1 MKTPTRPRKGRPST
15 IKTPHG
21 EVTIYSTGDQFTLGW
36 YIAGERKRE
45 KRGDFAGAV
54 TRAGE
59 ILDSMKDGTG
69 HVRALTVK
77 QSAVIDTSID
87 LLREINVPLSS
98 AVREFVEAHKLL
110 DGRVTVLEACR
121 AFIKERGNLDLTPI
135 KFSALVDLFNERNE
149 KQGLSESYRL
159 ATAKFLK
166 RAADSLGSKNVADI
180 RAQEIQAVI
189 EKKVSGGPRAYN
201 NLLNAVSACL
211 SFARKQGYL
220 PRDKKHEADLV
231 ERKDAKAHEVISVYS
246 PQELHDL
253 LTGIRSDL
261 VPFVALA
268 GLAGIRTAEIFRM
281 TWEMVDFKKGFI
293 ILDKAFTKTKRR
305 RIIPISTSLKSWLK
319 PHVGEG
325 RIYGQ
330 CAEIRNLEWLLRE
343 HWPKAVDRRRNALRH
358 SYGTYRFALLQDEMK
373 VSAEMGNSPREL
385 REHYA
390 ELSTPKEATTWFS
403 ISRKEAKNI
412 LEMEVAA

>member
-1 MKTPTRPRKGRPST
+1 MNTPTRPKKGRPST

-21 EVTIYSTGDQFTLGW
+21 EVTIYATGDQFTLGW
-36 YIAGERKRE
+36 YITGERKRE
-45 KRGDFAGAV
+45 KRSDFAGAV
-54 TRAGE
+54 TRARE

-77 QSAVIDTSID
+77 QSAVIDASLD
-87 LLREINVPLSS
+87 LLRPINIPLSS

-110 DGRVTVLEACR
+110 EGRVTVLEACR
-121 AFIKERGNLDLTPI
+121 AFIKDRGNLDLTPI
-135 KFSALVDLFNERNE
+135 KFSALVELFNKRNSE
-149 KQGLSESYRL
+149 QGLSESYQI
-159 ATAKFLK
+159 ASTKFLE
-166 RAADSLGSKNVADI
+166 RVTSALGAKNVADI

-189 EKKVSGGPRAYN
+189 QKKVTGGPRAYN
-201 NLLNAVSACL
+201 NLLGAISACF

-220 PRDKKHEADLV
+220 PRDKKHEAELV
-231 ERKDAKAHEVISVYS
+231 ERKDAKAHEVIAIYS
-246 PQELHDL
+246 PKEFHAI

-268 GLAGIRTAEIFRM
+268 GLAGIRTAEIHRM
-281 TWEMVDFKKGFI
+281 TWEMVDFKKGFV

-305 RIIPISTSLKSWLK
+305 RIIPICASLKSWLR
-319 PHVGEG
+319 PHICKG
-325 RIYGQ
+325 RIYDK
-330 CAEIRNLEWLLRE
+330 CAEIRSLERLLRE
-343 HWPKAVDRRRNALRH
+343 YWPKAVERRRNALRH

-385 REHYA
+385 RESYA

-403 ISRKEAKNI
+403 ISPKEAKNVVD
-412 LEMEVAA
+412 MEEAA

>member
-1 MKTPTRPRKGRPST
+1 MKKPTTPKKGKPT
-15 IKTPHG
+15 IIKTHAG
-21 EVTIYSTGDQFTLGW
+21 EVKIYATGDQFMLAW
-36 YIAGERKRE
+36 YAGGERKRE
-45 KRGDFAGAV
+45 KRSTFADAEA
-54 TRAGE
+54 RAGE
-59 ILDSMKDGTG
+59 ILGDLKTG
-69 HVRALTVK
+69 SAHVRSFNAK
-77 QSAVIDTSID
+77 QSAVIDAAID
-87 LLREINVPLSS
+87 LLRPINIPLSS
-98 AVREFVEAHKLL
+98 AVREFVEAYNLL
-110 DGRVTVLEACR
+110 EGRVTVLEACR
-121 AFIKERGNLDLTPI
+121 AFMNHKNDLDLTPI
-135 KFSALVDLFNERNE
+135 SFADLVKLFNERNE

-159 ATAKFLK
+159 ATGKFLK

-180 RAQEIQAVI
+180 RAQEIQAVL
-189 EKKVSGGPRAYN
+189 EKKVTGGPRAYN
-201 NLLNAVSACL
+201 NLLGAVSACL

-231 ERKDAKAHEVISVYS
+231 ERKDAKAHEVISIYS
-246 PQELHDL
+246 PKELHDL
-253 LTGIRSDL
+253 LTGIRADL

-281 TWEMVDFKKGFI
+281 TWDMVDFQKGFI

-343 HWPKAVDRRRNALRH
+343 HWPKKVERRRNALRH
-358 SYGTYRFALLQDEMK
+358 SYGTYRFAILQDEMK

-390 ELSTPKEATTWFS
+390 ELATPKLATTWFS
-403 ISRKEAKNI
+403 ISRKEAKNV
-412 LEMEVAA
+412 LDMEVAA